1 MVLAE
6 GDFSDPFLGIQQDA
20 AMVNYN
26 APVFDGD
33 SAAAEAA
40 KQQQLM
46 QQRKQ
51 QQVFLC
57 IRLCSMLNS
66 GFLRLVNHLLHSKI

>member
-1 MVLAE
+1 MA
-6 GDFSDPFLGIQQDA
+6 GDFSDPFLGIQQDV

-26 APVFDGD
+26 APVFHGD

-40 KQQQLM
+40 KQQLLM

-51 QQVFLC
+51 QQVRGFARFFAFKELFVD
-57 IRLCSMLNS
+57 S
-66 GFLRLVNHLLHSKI
+66 GPP